1 MKLNA
6 ILTTREKEVGMCL
19 VHGMTAKEVSRQLA
33 ISVHTV
39 EGYQRT
45 IKRKLKAKTPYH
57 IGCMLGKA
65 LEADLSER
73 IEKSSIPPR
82 T

>member
-1 MKLNA
+1 MNMQK
-6 ILTTREKEVGMCL
+6 LTTREREVGL
-19 VHGMTAKEVSRQLA
+19 YLIGGMTAKEVSKKLS

-57 IGCMLGKA
+57 IGCLLGRA
-65 LEADLSER
+65 LSLDSD
-73 IEKSSIPPR
+73 KVSKFFSNTPH

>member
-1 MKLNA
+1 MNMQK
-6 ILTTREKEVGMCL
+6 LTTREKEVGLCL
-19 VHGMTAKEVSRQLA
+19 IEGMTAKEVSRALV

-39 EGYQRT
+39 EGHQRT

-57 IGCMLGKA
+57 IGCLLSKA
-65 LEADLSER
+65 LSNDLN
-73 IEKSSIPPR
+73 KSISCSNTPH

>member
-1 MKLNA
+1 MKINN

-19 VHGMTAKEVSRQLA
+19 MNGMTAKEVSRQLA

-39 EGYQRT
+39 EGHQRT

-65 LEADLSER
+65 LEIDLSE
-73 IEKSSIPPR
+73 SSEQFSRPPR

>member
-1 MKLNA
+1 MNINN

-19 VHGMTAKEVSRQLA
+19 VNGMTAKEVSRQLA

-39 EGYQRT
+39 EGHQRT

-57 IGCMLGKA
+57 IGCLLGKV

-73 IEKSSIPPR
+73 IEKFSIPPR